1 MAIVQIKNATVTRLN
16 SRGNGFTVEEKNTS
30 GGVEYKS
37 SYKVW
42 PQEASGVTAGA
53 VINVSG
59 YLSAK
64 VSDPREGTDK
74 RYVDLSINSPRIEI
88 VEAGEAQQQEP
99 SWDSAPPADPWGS
112 QEPTPPA
119 SNADAPF

>member
-1 MAIVQIKNATVTRLN
+1 MAIVQIKNAVVSRLN
-16 SRGNGFTVEEKNTS
+16 GRGNGFTVEEKNTS
-30 GGVEYKS
+30 NGVEYKT

-53 VINVSG
+53 RINVSG

-64 VSDPREGTDK
+64 VSDPREGSDK

-88 VEAGEAQQQEP
+88 VDAGPQQQAEP
-99 SWDSAPPADPWGS
+99 SWDS
-112 QEPTPPA
+112 TPPQ
-119 SNADAPF
+119 DAWATPDVPFDSDSPF